1 MASGENYLGLTMR
14 FPLIAILLTGFATTV
29 ALLAIVSLT
38 QDDAKNVQ
46 LAPEDSIDQTTETGE
61 RSAVRPI
68 SFGEISET
76 NGMLRMS
83 GTSESGATV
92 SIVFA
97 GTVAQQT
104 KTDVDGKWSVV
115 LPVFGTETQM
125 IDLVMSL
132 PNGDNI
138 RSDETLFRIPY
149 PQNVTDADDTIQSAS
164 SPRQKPALILRTMPG
179 APSKLIQSP
188 FGTVPTVGPLS
199 LGPIDYDDSGG
210 AVFRGTSE
218 RPGRVRLSV
227 EGGGVIGDQPVLDD
241 GQWFFIVGET
251 LPTGTYN
258 TSIRLMTEGMEDVVL
273 TVPFERLS
281 PRRGKQVEGFAVSA
295 LYRDDSWQVRRE
307 LLGGG
312 AQYTVIF
319 AKALNQESTDND
331 SVFDTEIT
339 RSVPGQLPKP

>member
-1 MASGENYLGLTMR
+1 MR
-14 FPLIAILLTGFATTV
+14 FPLIAILLTGFAIAI
-29 ALLAIVSLT
+29 ALLGIVRLT
-38 QDDAKNVQ
+38 QDNAENVPTVQ
-46 LAPEDSIDQTTETGE
+46 EGFIEQTTETGE

-68 SFGEISET
+68 SFGTISET
-76 NGMLRMS
+76 NGMLRIS
-83 GTSESGATV
+83 GSSEAEATV
-92 SIVFA
+92 SIVSA

-104 KTDVDGKWSVV
+104 KSDLDGKWSVI

-132 PNGDNI
+132 PSGDNI

-149 PQNVTDADDTIQSAS
+149 PKDETDIGDTIQSAS
-164 SPRQKPALILRTMPG
+164 PPRQRPALILRTMPG

-188 FGTVPTVGPLS
+188 FGSVPTVGPLS

-258 TSIRLMTEGMEDVVL
+258 VSIRLMSPEMEDVVL

-312 AQYTVIF
+312 AQYTIIF
-319 AKALNQESTDND
+319 AKALNQMPND
-331 SVFDTEIT
+331 SGIPNRD
-339 RSVPGQLPKP
+339 LPQETSNP